1 MTGTDPVAR
10 IMVVDDNAF
19 MRNNLKNI
27 LTGAGF
33 EVVAEASDGLEA
45 VTTYQTAT
53 PDLVTLDITMPNMDG
68 VQALKELKG
77 LDPDARVIMVS
88 AMGQEALVVEAITSG
103 AADFVVKPFEASRV
117 VGAVTNALAA

>member
-1 MTGTDPVAR
+1 
-10 IMVVDDNAF
+10 MVVDDNAF